1 MIDMQI
7 KDKLRKDNAK
17 FHVSILSFAGIE
29 LIVPQSEILS
39 IESIYE
45 LETSNGNERH
55 IGVIYKQGVKLPVY
69 CFSKSM
75 DLYRS
80 LPEDRF
86 QCVVLKHDELMISLL
101 CFEITNAVISDIEFQ
116 KLPICMNNNIIPL
129 THLCLYKGTDNVRK
143 LGMVT
148 STVCLNEYINKLN

>member
-1 MIDMQI
+1 MIDMQF
-7 KDKLRKDNAK
+7 KNKLRRDDAK

-45 LETSNGNERH
+45 LETNHGNERH
-55 IGVIYKQGVKLPVY
+55 IGVIHKQDIKLPVY

-75 DLYRS
+75 DIYKS

-86 QCVVLKHDELMISLL
+86 QCVVLKHDEVMFSLL
-101 CFEITNAVISDIEFQ
+101 CYEITNAVISDIEFHNI
-116 KLPICMNNNIIPL
+116 PICMNNNLIPL
-129 THLCLYKGTDNVRK
+129 THLCMYKGADGARK

-148 STVCLNEYINKLN
+148 STVCLNEYINKLK

>member
-1 MIDMQI
+1 MIDMQF
-7 KDKLRKDNAK
+7 KNKLRRDNAK

-55 IGVIYKQGVKLPVY
+55 IGMIHKQGMKLPVY

-86 QCVVLKHDELMISLL
+86 QCVVLKHDELIFSLL
-101 CFEITNAVISDIEFQ
+101 CYEITNAEISDIEFHN
-116 KLPICMNNNIIPL
+116 LPVCMDNNIIPL
-129 THLCLYKGTDNVRK
+129 THLCLYKGTDSVRK

-148 STVCLNEYINKLN
+148 STARLNEYINKLN

>member
-1 MIDMQI
+1 MTDFQF
-7 KDKLRKDNAK
+7 KNKSQRDDARY
-17 FHVSILSFAGIE
+17 HVSMLSFAGIK

-45 LETSNGNERH
+45 LESNEDNENH
-55 IGVIYKQGVKLPVY
+55 IGVIYKQGIKLPVY

-75 DLYRS
+75 EIYKS

-86 QCVVLKHDELMISLL
+86 QCVVLQHENIMFSLL
-101 CFEITNAVISDIEFQ
+101 CNEITNAVISEIEFH
-116 KLPICMNNNIIPL
+116 KLPICMNNNRVPL
-129 THLCLYKGTDNVRK
+129 THLCLYKDADNMHK

-148 STVCLNEYINKLN
+148 NTIRLNEYINKLK

>member
-1 MIDMQI
+1 M
-7 KDKLRKDNAK
+7 
-17 FHVSILSFAGIE
+17 SFAGIK

-45 LETSNGNERH
+45 LESNEDNDNNY
-55 IGVIYKQGVKLPVY
+55 IGVIYRQGIKLPVY

-75 DLYRS
+75 EIYKS

-86 QCVVLKHDELMISLL
+86 QCVVLQHENIMFSLL
-101 CFEITNAVISDIEFQ
+101 CYEISNAIISEIEFHN
-116 KLPICMNNNIIPL
+116 LPICMNNQRIPL
-129 THLCLYKGTDNVRK
+129 THLCLYKDAENINK

-148 STVCLNEYINKLN
+148 STVCLNEYINKLNRYSIKH